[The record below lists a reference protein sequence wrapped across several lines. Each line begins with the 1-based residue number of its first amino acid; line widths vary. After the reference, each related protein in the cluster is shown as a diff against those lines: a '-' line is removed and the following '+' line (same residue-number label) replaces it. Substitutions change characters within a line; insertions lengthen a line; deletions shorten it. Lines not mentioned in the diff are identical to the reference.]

1 MFSSFEWGVAF
12 RYLKARR
19 GDKFIS
25 VIAGF
30 SLVGICLGVMVL
42 IVVMAVMNGF
52 RTELMDRVLGL
63 NGHVT
68 VAGYSGGIDDYD
80 QLTEDIR
87 KLDGVVRA
95 NPVVD
100 GQVMATAR
108 GRAAGAYLRGVK
120 PDMLRSH
127 EYVADNILEGS
138 LDDFGERDTIA
149 IGVQLAHTLGIR
161 AGDQI
166 TLISPEGTATPFGT
180 APRMQA
186 YRVVALFEVGIYDYD
201 AAFVFM
207 PLESAQVYFRL
218 YDAASAIEVFVED
231 PDDITGIAGEMER
244 LAEGRGYVRTW
255 QQMNMSL
262 FSALVVERNVM
273 FIILTMIILVAVFN
287 IISSLI
293 ILVKDKSKDIAI
305 MRTMGASRRS
315 MMKIFMISGAAIG
328 FAGTLLG
335 VALGVLIVIYIQPI
349 QDFIQ
354 SFFDIN
360 LWPAEVRFLS
370 EMPAELKF
378 SEVALVVVISFLL
391 SFLATLPPSWRA
403 ASLDPVEILRHE
415 A

>member
-1 MFSSFEWGVAF
+1 M
-12 RYLKARR
+12 
-19 GDKFIS
+19 
-25 VIAGF
+25 
-30 SLVGICLGVMVL
+30 
-42 IVVMAVMNGF
+42 
-52 RTELMDRVLGL
+52 
-63 NGHVT
+63 
-68 VAGYSGGIDDYD
+68 
-80 QLTEDIR
+80 
-87 KLDGVVRA
+87 
-95 NPVVD
+95 
-100 GQVMATAR
+100 
-108 GRAAGAYLRGVK
+108 
-120 PDMLRSH
+120 
-127 EYVADNILEGS
+127 
-138 LDDFGERDTIA
+138 
-149 IGVQLAHTLGIR
+149 
-161 AGDQI
+161 
-166 TLISPEGTATPFGT
+166 
-180 APRMQA
+180 
-186 YRVVALFEVGIYDYD
+186 VALFEVGIYDYD

-218 YDAASAIEVFVED
+218 YEAASAIEVFVED

-244 LAEGRGYVRTW
+244 LAGGRGYVRTW

>member
-1 MFSSFEWGVAF
+1 
-12 RYLKARR
+12 
-19 GDKFIS
+19 
-25 VIAGF
+25 
-30 SLVGICLGVMVL
+30 
-42 IVVMAVMNGF
+42 
-52 RTELMDRVLGL
+52 
-63 NGHVT
+63 
-68 VAGYSGGIDDYD
+68 
-80 QLTEDIR
+80 
-87 KLDGVVRA
+87 
-95 NPVVD
+95 
-100 GQVMATAR
+100 
-108 GRAAGAYLRGVK
+108 
-120 PDMLRSH
+120 MLRSH

-138 LDDFGERDTIA
+138 LDDFGGRDTIA
-149 IGVQLAHTLGIR
+149 VGIQLAQTLGVR
-161 AGDQI
+161 VGDQI

-207 PLESAQVYFRL
+207 PLESAQIYYRL
-218 YDAASAIEVFVED
+218 YDAASAIEVFVEH
-231 PDDITGIAGEMER
+231 PDDITEIAGEMER
-244 LAEGRGYVRTW
+244 LAEGQGYVRTW

-305 MRTMGASRRS
+305 MRTMGAGRRS

-335 VALGVLIVIYIQPI
+335 VALGVLIVINIQPI

-354 SFFDIN
+354 SFFNIN

-403 ASLDPVEILRHE
+403 ANLDPVEILRHE